1 VNDSTLAK
9 NEAKSS
15 DSSSTYGGLLQQELC
30 DEGTISSHCEQYGSH
45 DARLTKMKR
54 DVESLVETDSHN
66 FLAKNEQY
74 GSHDVPSK
82 ERQLYLKGVQKR
94 KRLIVITQIL
104 ILVLAIVVWEIAAIT
119 GTIDSFIMS
128 SPSRIWRTILNFRH
142 NQLLFH
148 IGITFLETMIGFV
161 LGVAIGIFISFVL
174 WWSSFLAKV
183 MDPYLVV
190 INALPKIA
198 LGPVIIIWVGA
209 GMQAVI
215 VMALAISLVVTI
227 MEMLSGFINTDAEL
241 TKMARTFHASKLQTF
256 TKIVFPYNL
265 YTLFNCLKINIGLSL
280 VGVIAGEFLVSRAGL
295 GYLIIYGGQ
304 VFQMDLVMTSV
315 IILAILAALL
325 YGMVVIIERVVIK
338 MFLK

>member
-1 VNDSTLAK
+1 
-9 NEAKSS
+9 
-15 DSSSTYGGLLQQELC
+15 
-30 DEGTISSHCEQYGSH
+30 
-45 DARLTKMKR
+45 M
-54 DVESLVETDSHN
+54 
-66 FLAKNEQY
+66 
-74 GSHDVPSK
+74 SK
-82 ERQLYLKGVQKR
+82 EKNTALSAERKQYLKDVKHR
-94 KRLIVITQIL
+94 KRWITITQIL
-104 ILVLAIVVWEIAAIT
+104 ILVLIVVGWEM
-119 GTIDSFIMS
+119 GTRSGTMDSFIVS
-128 SPSRIWRTILNFRH
+128 SPSRIWNTVLNFRH
-142 NQLLFH
+142 NQLPFH
-148 IGITFLETMIGFV
+148 IGITFLETMIGFT
-161 LGVAIGIFISFVL
+161 LGSTLGILIAFTL

-227 MEMLSGFINTDAEL
+227 MEMLSGFVSTDAEL
-241 TKMARTFHASKLQTF
+241 MKMARTFRASKGQTF
-256 TKIVFPYNL
+256 RKIVFPYNL
-265 YTLFNCLKINIGLSL
+265 HTLFNCLKINIGLSL

-315 IILAILAALL
+315 VILAILAALL
-325 YGMVVIIERVVIK
+325 YGMIVLVERLVIK